1 MEHRRVPYDRE
12 GAVWTAARVVT
23 SREVT
28 RSGRLRRPITAGH
41 HHRLAQLVP
50 RPPPRVPTRLPPVRP
65 ERTVGER
72 VLADEV
78 RLLEGYLARHMAYE
92 RRLEQILGQLTRA
105 LRERP

>member
-1 MEHRRVPYDRE
+1 MPYDRE
-12 GAVWTAARVVT
+12 GGVWTAARLAT

-50 RPPPRVPTRLPPVRP
+50 RPPQLVPRPPPRLPPVRP
-65 ERTVGER
+65 GRTVGER

-78 RLLEGYLARHMAYE
+78 RQLEGYLARHMAYE